1 MTQECRPRP
10 SVSVGEP
17 VDAAVESVVHRSGDS
32 AAWLW
37 EAERVASGE
46 RVQVVVG
53 VYRALQDGAAGFLP
67 EESFRGE
74 LVAAGL
80 RQVPL

>member
-1 MTQECRPRP
+1 M
-10 SVSVGEP
+10 SVGER

-32 AAWLW
+32 APRLW
-37 EAERVASGE
+37 EAERVGSGE

>member
-1 MTQECRPRP
+1 M
-10 SVSVGEP
+10 SVGVP
-17 VDAAVESVVHRSGDS
+17 VDAVVESVVHRSGDS
-32 AAWLW
+32 AARLW

>member
-1 MTQECRPRP
+1 M
-10 SVSVGEP
+10 SVGER

-32 AAWLW
+32 ARRLW

-67 EESFRGE
+67 EESSRGE

>member
-1 MTQECRPRP
+1 M
-10 SVSVGEP
+10 SVGPP
-17 VDAAVESVVHRSGDS
+17 VDAAVESGVHRSGDS
-32 AAWLW
+32 AALLW
-37 EAERVASGE
+37 EAVRVGSGE

-67 EESFRGE
+67 EESSRGE